1 MLTDQAEAVGTSLQT
16 SLALKVPPCSSPF
29 CLQPL
34 SSRRVGD
41 GAKLHVLLAGAAS
54 RAEMPFSSYL
64 KRAEVLAG
72 LAISLEQM
80 QSWELRGEHP
90 VRTSFA
96 SSLADSR
103 ANWALGPIPEI
114 VLG

>member
-1 MLTDQAEAVGTSLQT
+1 M
-16 SLALKVPPCSSPF
+16 SLALEVPPCSSPF

-41 GAKLHVLLAGAAS
+41 TAKLHGLLAGAAL
-54 RAEMPFSSYL
+54 RAETPFSSYL

-72 LAISLEQM
+72 LAVSLEQM

-90 VRTSFA
+90 VRARFA
-96 SSLADSR
+96 SSLAD
-103 ANWALGPIPEI
+103 WALGPIPEI